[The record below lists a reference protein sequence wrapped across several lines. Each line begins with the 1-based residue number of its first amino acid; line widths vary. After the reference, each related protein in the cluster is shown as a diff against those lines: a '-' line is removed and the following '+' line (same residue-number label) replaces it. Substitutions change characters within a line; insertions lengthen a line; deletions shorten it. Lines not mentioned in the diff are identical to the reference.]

1 MKTIKR
7 QLRQF
12 YAAQGIGARRAEKLI
27 KSDLNAVRR
36 YTDLPARAL
45 PERVL
50 IQAMAWDS
58 TPQGWQYWAVRHY
71 GFPIESAK
79 LNEHPSPLHA

>member
-36 YTDLPARAL
+36 CTALSARAL

-50 IQAMAWDS
+50 IQAMPWAR
-58 TPQGWQYWAVRHY
+58 TPQGHDYWAARHY
-71 GFPIESAK
+71 GPAEVPGFNK
-79 LNEHPSPLHA
+79 HPSPLHA